1 MNEPLKRYLE
11 QGRSYWV
18 ALTRA
23 QQLLIAAVGGSLLIT
38 LLLAWMW
45 LGRTEYA
52 TLFSNLGQEDAAAI
66 VEQLR
71 TAKVPYK
78 LDNGNQILVPSRQV
92 YDLRLKLS
100 AQGLPSGGGVGFEVF
115 DRSSFGITDFT
126 QKLNYQR
133 ALQGELARTIGQ
145 LKAVQQA
152 RVHLVIPQPT
162 LFTERERPATA
173 SVVLKLKPGG
183 SLTQQEVRA
192 ISHLVA
198 SSVEGLAPERITVV
212 DTSGRVLSLG
222 NDKSVA
228 SLTSTQLET
237 KAAIESDLERRV
249 TTMLEQ
255 VLGPGKA
262 SVRVAAQL
270 NFDQIERTE
279 ERFDPNSVV
288 RQEQRSTEST
298 QGTTTTPVGIPG
310 ANSNVN
316 VPVLGGGTT
325 NTRSNRESETLNYEI
340 SKSVERKVVA
350 PGAIARLSVAV
361 MVDGLSRAAS
371 NGAGAEAKEYVPRS
385 AGELEKLRRVVT
397 SAVGFNAARGD
408 EVQLVEMPFDV
419 STAERERVLEV
430 ETAKQSE
437 LARRNTIIGVAAGA
451 IVLLLLLAFLKMRRR
466 KALEA
471 VLSEVSYNIPGVS
484 TMSAEAAREAVDE
497 AHQLQ
502 MLELE
507 GKRKEELRQKALQM
521 AYQKPGEVVQL
532 LRAWMLK
539 RKKSTA

>member
-1 MNEPLKRYLE
+1 MNELLKRYLE
-11 QGRSYWV
+11 QSQSYWV

-23 QQLLIAAVGGSLLIT
+23 QQLLIGAVGGSLVIT
-38 LLLAWMW
+38 LFLGWMW

-78 LDNGNQILVPSRQV
+78 IDNGNQILVPSRQV

-152 RVHLVIPQPT
+152 RIHLVIPQPT

-173 SVVLKLKPGG
+173 SVVLKLRPGG

-198 SSVEGLAPERITVV
+198 SSVEGLAPERVTVV
-212 DTSGRVLSLG
+212 DTNGRVLSLG
-222 NDKSVA
+222 NDRGVA

-237 KAAIESDLERRV
+237 KAAVESDLERRV

-262 SVRVAAQL
+262 TVRVAAQL

-288 RQEQRSTEST
+288 RQEQRSSEST

-310 ANSNVN
+310 ANSNVS

-361 MVDGLSRAAS
+361 MVDGLNRAVS
-371 NGAGAEAKEYVPRS
+371 NGAGAETKEYLPRG
-385 AGELEKLRRVVT
+385 AEELEKLRRVVT

-408 EVQLVEMPFDV
+408 EVQLVEMPFDA
-419 STAERERVLEV
+419 SGAERERVIEV
-430 ETAKQSE
+430 ESARQSE

-451 IVLLLLLAFLKMRRR
+451 VVLLLLLAFLKTRRR

-471 VLSEVSYNIPGVS
+471 VLSEVSYNVPGVGA
-484 TMSAEAAREAVDE
+484 MSPEAAREAVGE
-497 AHQLQ
+497 ARQLE

>member
-1 MNEPLKRYLE
+1 MNELLKRYLD
-11 QGRSYWV
+11 QGRNYWV

-23 QQLLIAAVGGSLLIT
+23 QQLLIATVGGSLLIT
-38 LLLAWMW
+38 FLLAWMW
-45 LGRTEYA
+45 LGRTDYA
-52 TLFSNLGQEDAAAI
+52 TLFSNLSQEDAAAI

-78 LDNGNQILVPSRQV
+78 LDNGNQVLVPSRQV

-100 AQGLPSGGGVGFEVF
+100 SQGLPSGGGVGFEVF

-133 ALQGELARTIGQ
+133 ALQGELGRTIAQ

-173 SVVLKLKPGG
+173 SVVLKLRPGG

-222 NDKSVA
+222 NDRGLA

-325 NTRSNRESETLNYEI
+325 NTRSNRESEVLNYEI

-361 MVDGLSRAAS
+361 MVDGLSRAVS
-371 NGAGAEAKEYVPRS
+371 SGAETKEYVPRS
-385 AGELEKLRRVVT
+385 AEELEKLRRVVT
-397 SAVGFNAARGD
+397 SAVGFNVARGD

-419 STAERERVLEV
+419 STAERERVVEV
-430 ETAKQSE
+430 ESAKQNE
-437 LARRNTIIGVAAGA
+437 LARRNTIIGVAAGV
-451 IVLLLLLAFLKMRRR
+451 IVLLLLLAFIKMRRR

-471 VLSEVSYNIPGVS
+471 VLTEVSYNIPGVG

-497 AHQLQ
+497 ARQLE